1 MTGGHHNNKSPRS
14 KLVLLIKEKLM
25 KKLLLL
31 VTAIAVCSVS
41 GVFAAGRYRCNGCP
55 SKCEPRCERRC
66 APKCPK
72 ICETIVNEAPIPT
85 QCCKRLI
92 EVEDQPLLTKHVDI
106 TYECHCPQTCPIKG
120 EVKYITEGK
129 TSVNRTAE
137 YKKINGSAEV
147 GQ

>member
-1 MTGGHHNNKSPRS
+1 
-14 KLVLLIKEKLM
+14 M

-31 VTAIAVCSVS
+31 VTAIAVCSVGGIS
-41 GVFAAGRYRCNGCP
+41 ARYYRCNGCP

-72 ICETIVNEAPIPT
+72 ICETVVNEGPIPT
-85 QCCKRLI
+85 QCCKRI
-92 EVEDQPLLTKHVDI
+92 VEIQEEPCLKKNVDI
-106 TYECHCPQTCPIKG
+106 TYECVCPATCPIRG
-120 EVKYITEGK
+120 EVKYVTEGK